1 MHPSSL
7 DQAILCDFIV
17 EGLGRH
23 IRRMRK
29 LHAKRLVVLQHGV
42 RRCLAGV
49 LDVRPSRP
57 ASTPSASFETAM
69 TSQQAEAAA
78 LAHGIEAIA
87 LSRFAIKRIDV
98 QALRLGFAVLMSP
111 KSIAVS

>member
-1 MHPSSL
+1 
-7 DQAILCDFIV
+7 
-17 EGLGRH
+17 
-23 IRRMRK
+23 
-29 LHAKRLVVLQHGV
+29 
-42 RRCLAGV
+42 
-49 LDVRPSRP
+49 
-57 ASTPSASFETAM
+57 M